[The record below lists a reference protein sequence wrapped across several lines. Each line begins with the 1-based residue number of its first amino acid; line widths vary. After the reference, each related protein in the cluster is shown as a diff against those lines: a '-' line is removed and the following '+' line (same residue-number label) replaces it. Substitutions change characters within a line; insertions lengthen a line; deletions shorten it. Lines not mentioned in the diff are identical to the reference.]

1 MAVSKSREKGR
12 MKSDGIKFVTGQPA
26 ALVNDTLVIADLHIG
41 VEYGYYKSGIR
52 IPSNTMSML
61 KAVDELLS
69 LTGAKKL
76 VMLGDVKHKVP
87 GSTRQELREIP
98 EFLAELG
105 RKAAIDITPGNHD
118 SDLKNFLPES
128 VRLHP
133 SSGFAKDGFF
143 FLHGHAWPDE
153 KFLKADYVLVG
164 HEHPQIE
171 FRDKLGHRF
180 YEQVWIRAELDRE
193 KLADKYGRI
202 PAKLPELIMVP
213 KFNRLSG
220 GISMNYPVPEIE
232 REHKNE
238 QSGIGALVRSSRLRT
253 AKVYMLD
260 GTFLGELKDLF

>member
-1 MAVSKSREKGR
+1 MAMRKAHEASE
-12 MKSDGIKFVTGQPA
+12 IKFVTGQPA
-26 ALVNDTLVIADLHIG
+26 VLVNDTLVIADLHIG

-52 IPSNTMSML
+52 IPSNTPGLL
-61 KAVDELLS
+61 KAVKELIN
-69 LTGAKKL
+69 LTGAKTL

-105 RKAAIDITPGNHD
+105 RKASIDIASGNHD
-118 SDLKNFLPES
+118 TDLKNFLPEN
-128 VRLHP
+128 VHIHP
-133 SSGFAKDGFF
+133 SSGFGRDGIF

-153 KFLKADYVLVG
+153 KFLKADYVFVG

-180 YEQVWIRAELDRE
+180 YEQVWIRAELDRA
-193 KLADKYGRI
+193 KLARYKHL
-202 PAKLPELIMVP
+202 PSKLPELIMVP

-220 GISMNYPVPEIE
+220 GISMNYSMPEIE

-238 QSGIGALVRSSRLRT
+238 QSGIGALVRSARLRT

>member
-1 MAVSKSREKGR
+1 MAMRKAPVVQKQE
-12 MKSDGIKFVTGQPA
+12 IKFVTGQPA
-26 ALVNDTLVIADLHIG
+26 VLVNDTLVIADLHIG

-52 IPSNTMSML
+52 IPSNTPGLL
-61 KAVDELLS
+61 KAIKELIG
-69 LTGAKKL
+69 LTGARNL
-76 VMLGDVKHKVP
+76 IMLGDVKHKVP
-87 GSTRQELREIP
+87 GSTKQELREIP
-98 EFLAELG
+98 EFLSELG
-105 RKAAIDITPGNHD
+105 RKTSIDIATGNHD
-118 SDLKNFLPES
+118 TDLKNFLPEN

-133 SSGFAKDGFF
+133 SAGFAKDGFF

-153 KFLKADYVLVG
+153 KFLKADYVFVG

-180 YEQVWIRAELDRE
+180 YEQVWIRAELDRV
-193 KLADKYGRI
+193 KLAKKYKNL
-202 PAKLPELIMVP
+202 PSKLPELIMVP

-220 GISMNYPVPEIE
+220 GISMNYSMPEIE

-238 QSGIGALVRSSRLRT
+238 QSGIGVLVRSARLRT